1 MELTN
6 YTEKE
11 TNKVL
16 IYGRAKVGKTALVGR
31 LAERYKLHWLD
42 LEDGVKTLLNP
53 DLLDPKFRSNINVT
67 RIPDTQTI
75 PMAIETVL
83 KIIKGA
89 ECRICWKHGKV
100 ACVACSKDPALTDTF
115 STICL
120 DKFTKDDVLVID
132 SVTQLSLSAL
142 NAVIKG
148 ELLKDNWE
156 YKATFHDYRAQGFML
171 DRIFGTMQA
180 GNFNCVAISHENL
193 VETEGGKELITPA
206 AGTRNFSRNFS
217 RYFDSVVYLDVVN
230 KKHRAFSSTVYDGR
244 IITGSRQGIE
254 IEKDDTASIIN
265 LFQRKEKAEV
275 KK

>member
-1 MELTN
+1 MKLSD
-6 YTEKE
+6 YKEKE

-16 IYGRAKVGKTALVGR
+16 VYGRAKVGKTAFVGK
-31 LAERYKLHWLD
+31 LAEKYKLHWID

-53 DLLDPKFRSNINVT
+53 SLLPAQYHQNIDIV

-83 KIIKGA
+83 KIIKGG

-100 ACVACSKDPALTDTF
+100 GCVLCSKEPSLTDSFT
-115 STICL
+115 TIHL
-120 DKFTKDDVLVID
+120 DKFTKEDVLVID

-217 RYFDSVVYLDVVN
+217 RYFDSVCYLDIVN
-230 KKHRAFSSTVYDGR
+230 KKHKAFSSTVYDGR
-244 IITGSRQGIE
+244 IITGSRTAVDV
-254 IEKDDTASIIN
+254 EKDDASSVIN
-265 LFQRKEKAEV
+265 LFERKV
-275 KK
+275 KP